1 MIHELNGDDLEK
13 EQIVLETA
21 CSEGVIAINMGVTGC
36 KGGNRS
42 AIGCEK
48 VVTECNEGVTG
59 CYGDVTGRHWVE
71 HGVTGVLQSDLSG

>member
-36 KGGNRS
+36 KGCNRS
-42 AIGCEK
+42 AIGCRK
-48 VVTECNEGVTG
+48 GVTG
-59 CYGDVTGRHWVE
+59 CNGDVTERHR
-71 HGVTGVLQSDLSG
+71 GVSWCYRVIAGCNRV